1 MARWSGRASSWLPL
15 RVQTYEPAERGA
27 DVLYRVVEQHLDA
40 FVDRAEASGRSLP
53 VRVVREFEGYLACGI
68 PSFGFA
74 LLRCVDCGTAR
85 TVAFSCKRR
94 GFCPSCCGRRMNT
107 TAAHRVDRVFPEV
120 PVRQWVL
127 SLPMWLRF
135 SVAWDGELCRRVL
148 GLYLDTVFAFY
159 RARAA
164 DAGFEM
170 AHCGAVTFEQL
181 FGSFI
186 NANLHFHS
194 LVADGYWVEDGTGPP
209 VFHPTAPPTTAEV
222 QQVVD
227 RVRQRVE
234 RLVIRRGH
242 VDEGGD
248 VIGPEDTE
256 DAQQMMLA
264 ASVAGRVALGERAGA
279 KPRALRKPTSSRT
292 LPNRCA
298 TSAWF
303 NLHAGVRIAPKDK
316 RGLERLCRY
325 IARPPLS
332 HDRLTEAPDGQLVVR
347 FKRPWADGTNE
358 LRLWPVELLAR
369 LAAIIPQRG
378 RNQLHYHG
386 VFAPAARLR
395 RSIVPSPPVAERH
408 PLLPP
413 SAQVGAGT
421 SRWLPWADFLL
432 RVFAVDGLACGG
444 CQRPMRVH
452 AVVQGVWS
460 IRHVLACLKTQGS
473 GAFAAPARG
482 PPSATA

>member
-1 MARWSGRASSWLPL
+1 MSP
-15 RVQTYEPAERGA
+15 TYEPAERGA

-53 VRVVREFEGYLACGI
+53 RRVVREFEAYLACGI
-68 PSFGFA
+68 PAFGFA

-107 TAAHRVDRVFPEV
+107 TAAHLVDRVFPEV
-120 PVRQWVL
+120 AVRQWVL

-135 SVAWDGELCRRVL
+135 PAAWDGALCRRVL
-148 GLYLDTVFAFY
+148 ATFLNTVFEFY
-159 RARAA
+159 RERAA
-164 DAGFEM
+164 EEGF
-170 AHCGAVTFEQL
+170 ATAQCGAVTFAQP
-181 FGSFI
+181 FGSFL

-194 LVADGYWVEDGTGPP
+194 LVPDGFWVEDGTGTP

-222 QQVVD
+222 QQIVD
-227 RVRQRVE
+227 RVRERVE
-234 RLVIRRGH
+234 RWAVRRGH
-242 VDEGGD
+242 VDEDGE
-248 VIGPEDTE
+248 VVAPEDAD
-256 DAQQMMLA
+256 DAQQLMLA
-264 ASVAGRVALGERAGA
+264 ASVAGRAALGERAGR
-279 KPRALRKPTSSRT
+279 KPRALRKPASSRT

-298 TSAWF
+298 ASGWF
-303 NLHAGVRIAPKDK
+303 NLHAGVRVAPQDSE
-316 RGLERLCRY
+316 GLERLCRY

-332 HDRLTEAPDGQLVVR
+332 HDRLTEAPDGRLVVR

-358 LRLWPVELLAR
+358 LRLEPLELLAR

-395 RSIVPSPPVAERH
+395 AAIVPTPPVVARH

-413 SAQVGAGT
+413 SAQGT
-421 SRWLPWADFLL
+421 SRSSRWLPWADLL
-432 RVFAVDGLACGG
+432 TRVFAVDGLACST
-444 CQRPMRVH
+444 CRRPMRVH
-452 AVVQGVWS
+452 AVVQGVWP
-460 IRHVLACLKTQGS
+460 IRHVLACLKTLGTGS
-473 GAFAAPARG
+473 GAAPARA
-482 PPSATA
+482 PPPAAA